1 MTDLV
6 LVRHGETV
14 WHSEDRYAGSSD
26 IELTPRGVRQAEL
39 LARWATTADLAA
51 VWSSQLSRAV
61 RTARDSAAALGVE
74 PVVDDRLREL
84 DFGAAEGLTKS
95 DLASTFPSELAAFRH
110 DPVEHHLPAG
120 ESPVEAAH
128 RFVACLR
135 DIAGAE
141 PDGRVLVVA
150 HTTAIRLAVCH
161 LVGIDLSRYRQVFPA
176 VRNCALTEVRLD
188 PGATGVDGAALLQ
201 FNTPV
206 EGVLELSH

>member
-39 LARWATTADLAA
+39 LARWATTAHLAA

-61 RTARDSAAALGVE
+61 RTARDSAAALGIEV
-74 PVVDDRLREL
+74 VVDDRLREL

-95 DLASTFPSELAAFRH
+95 DLATTFPSELAAFRA
-110 DPVEHHLPAG
+110 DPVEYHLPAG
-120 ESPVEAAH
+120 ESPVEAAQ
-128 RFVACLR
+128 RFVSCLH
-135 DIAGAE
+135 DIASAE

-161 LVGIDLSRYRQVFPA
+161 LVGIDLSCYRQVFPA
-176 VRNCALTEVRLD
+176 VRNCALTEVRLE
-188 PGATGVDGAALLQ
+188 PGADGAAALLQ

>member
-26 IELTPRGVRQAEL
+26 IELTSRGVRQAEL
-39 LARWATTADLAA
+39 LARWARTAGLAA
-51 VWSSQLSRAV
+51 VWSSQLSRAA
-61 RTARDSAAALGVE
+61 RTARDSAVALGVDL
-74 PVVDDRLREL
+74 VVDDRLREL
-84 DFGAAEGLTKS
+84 DFGEAEGLTKS
-95 DLASTFPSELAAFRH
+95 DLAAAYPSELAAFRA

-120 ESPVEAAH
+120 EPPPAAAH
-128 RFVACLR
+128 RFVACLD
-135 DIAGAE
+135 DITRAV

-176 VRNCALTEVRLD
+176 VGNCALTELRLSGRD
-188 PGATGVDGAALLQ
+188 AALLQ

>member
-1 MTDLV
+1 VTDLV

-26 IELTPRGVRQAEL
+26 IELTARGVAQAEA
-39 LARWATTADLAA
+39 LARWARSAGLSA
-51 VWSSQLSRAV
+51 VWSSQLSRAA
-61 RTARDSAAALGVE
+61 RTASHSASALGLS
-74 PVVDDRLREL
+74 PVVDPRLREL
-84 DFGAAEGLTKS
+84 DFGDAEGLTKS
-95 DLASTFPSELAAFRH
+95 DLATAYPSELAAFRS

-135 DIAGAE
+135 DIATNEPGA
-141 PDGRVLVVA
+141 RVLVVA

-161 LVGIDLSRYRQVFPA
+161 LIGIDLSRYRQVFPA
-176 VRNCALTEVRLD
+176 VRNCALTEVRLPD
-188 PGATGVDGAALLQ
+188 RGGDASLLQ

-206 EGVLELSH
+206 EGVHELSH